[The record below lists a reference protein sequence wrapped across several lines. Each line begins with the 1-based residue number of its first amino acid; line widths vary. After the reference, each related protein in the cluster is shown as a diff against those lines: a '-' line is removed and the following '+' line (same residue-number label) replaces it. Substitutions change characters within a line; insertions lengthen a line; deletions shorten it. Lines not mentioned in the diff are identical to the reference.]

1 MLKKKLVKKS
11 FKWEDQVQAISTLL
25 VTVIAVITIIVGLGQ
40 KLENLEVG
48 QKIIK
53 EEITEINENLK
64 TLYTRQEAEK
74 DFAIRD
80 RLWEARYQVLEKE
93 RTK

>member
-1 MLKKKLVKKS
+1 MLRKKPTKKP
-11 FKWEDQVQAISTLL
+11 FNWEDTMQAISTLI
-25 VTVIAVITIIVGLGQ
+25 VTAIAVITIIVGLGQ

-53 EEITEINENLK
+53 EEIAEISGTVK
-64 TLYTRQEAEK
+64 TLYTRHEAEK

-80 RLWEARYQVLEKE
+80 RLWEARYNATEQRQRK
-93 RTK
+93 

>member
-1 MLKKKLVKKS
+1 M
-11 FKWEDQVQAISTLL
+11 QIISTLIA
-25 VTVIAVITIIVGLGQ
+25 TAIAVITIIVGLGQ

-53 EEITEINENLK
+53 EEIAEINGTVK
-64 TLYTRQEAEK
+64 TLYTRHEAEK

-80 RLWEARYQVLEKE
+80 RLWETRYQILEKE
-93 RTK
+93 QSK

>member
-1 MLKKKLVKKS
+1 M
-11 FKWEDQVQAISTLL
+11 QAISTLI
-25 VTVIAVITIIVGLGQ
+25 VTAIAVITIIVGLGQ

-53 EEITEINENLK
+53 EEIAEISGTVK
-64 TLYTRQEAEK
+64 TLYTRHEAET

-80 RLWEARYQVLEKE
+80 RLWEARYNATEQRQRK
-93 RTK
+93 

>member
-1 MLKKKLVKKS
+1 M
-11 FKWEDQVQAISTLL
+11 QAINTLI
-25 VTVIAVITIIVGLGQ
+25 VTAIAVITIIVGLGQ

-53 EEITEINENLK
+53 EEIAEISGTVK
-64 TLYTRQEAEK
+64 TLYTRNEAEK

-80 RLWEARYQVLEKE
+80 RLWEARYNDLKQRQPK
-93 RTK
+93 